1 MRPDALRMARIAGHS
16 FLTAPLRPGA
26 AVLDLGVNHGE
37 FAIEILTRFG
47 CRVFGV
53 EPVPELFAAL
63 PTLPGLTVEQLAVT
77 GNGGP
82 ARLYVNQSTCATIQ
96 ESLSQ
101 SGAPTVEVAGVTLAG
116 LLDRH
121 GVEQVALVK
130 VDIEGAELAMLAG
143 ASDETLRR
151 TDQITIEFH
160 DFLDPGLRGP
170 VRESRRRLRDA
181 GFAELAMSRDSSDV
195 LFVNRSR
202 IAFGAGHKLAATLTQ
217 KYPRGIGRIAARKLA
232 LAGPRA

>member
-1 MRPDALRMARIAGHS
+1 MRPDALRIARIAGHS
-16 FLTAPLRPGA
+16 FLTAPLRPGT

-37 FAIEILTRFG
+37 FATEILARFG

-63 PTLPGLTVEQLAVT
+63 PLLAGLTVEQLAVT
-77 GNGGP
+77 GDGEP
-82 ARLYVNQSTCATIQ
+82 ARLYVNHTTCATIQ
-96 ESLSQ
+96 AGLSQ
-101 SGAPTVEVAGVTLAG
+101 AGAPTVEVPGVTLAG

-121 GVEQVALVK
+121 GLEHVALVK
-130 VDIEGAELAMLAG
+130 VDIEGAELAMVAA

-151 TDQITIEFH
+151 ADQITIEFH
-160 DFLDPGLRGP
+160 DFLDPGLGGP
-170 VRESRRRLRDA
+170 VRDARRRLRAA

-202 IAFGAGHKLAATLTQ
+202 IAFGAGHKLAATITQ
-217 KYPRGIGRIAARKLA
+217 KYPRGIGRIAARRLA
-232 LAGPRA
+232 LAAPGR